1 MESVVDVRA
10 EGVQR
15 HAALTVELG
24 AGHFSATQTARHLDT
39 NALGASALCGLDAL
53 THRTTEGHA
62 GSELLGDALRN
73 ELRFEI
79 GVLHLEDVQL
89 NLLARQLL
97 ELHAQAIGLGAAA
110 ADDDAGASGVQVDA
124 NAVTRTLDV
133 DLGDTSA
140 LEVVGQELADRDVFR
155 HVVRVAL
162 SLGGGVGEPARP
174 VVSGD
179 SQTEPAGVDLLTHI
193 SGLPSSC
200 LPWSPPR
207 W

>member
-15 HAALTVELG
+15 HAALAVELG
-24 AGHFSATQTARHLDT
+24 AGHFSATQTAGHLDT
-39 NALGASALCGLDAL
+39 NALGASALRGLDAL

-62 GSELLGDALRN
+62 N
-73 ELRFEI
+73 
-79 GVLHLEDVQL
+79 VQL

-97 ELHAQAIGLGAAA
+97 ELDAQAVGLCTTAT
-110 ADDDAGASGVQVDA
+110 DDDARASGVQVDA
-124 NAVTRTLDV
+124 NAVTRALDAH
-133 DLGDTSA
+133 LGDAGA
-140 LEVVGQELADRDVFR
+140 LEVVGQELADRDVFG
-155 HVVRVAL
+155 HVIRVAL

-200 LPWSPPR
+200 LPWYPPR

>member
-1 MESVVDVRA
+1 M
-10 EGVQR
+10 QR
-15 HAALTVELG
+15 HAAFAVELG
-24 AGHFSATQTARHLDT
+24 AGHFGATQAAGHLDT
-39 NALGASALCGLDAL
+39 NALGAGALRGLDAL

-79 GVLHLEDVQL
+79 GVLHLKDVEL

-97 ELHAQAIGLGAAA
+97 ELDAQAVRLGATAT
-110 ADDDAGASGVQVDA
+110 DDDARASGVQIDA
-124 NAVTRTLDV
+124 NAVTRALDAH
-133 DLGDTSA
+133 LGDAGA

-193 SGLPSSC
+193 SGL
-200 LPWSPPR
+200 LPC
-207 W
+207 

>member
-15 HAALTVELG
+15 HAALAVELG
-24 AGHFSATQTARHLDT
+24 AGHFRATQTAGHLDT
-39 NALGASALCGLDAL
+39 NALGASALRGLDAL

-79 GVLHLEDVQL
+79 GVLHLEDVEL

-97 ELHAQAIGLGAAA
+97 ELHAQAVRLGTTAT
-110 ADDDAGASGVQVDA
+110 DDDARASGVQVDA
-124 NAVTRTLDV
+124 NAVTRALDCH
-133 DLGDTSA
+133 LGDTGA
-140 LEVVGQELADRDVFR
+140 LEVVGQELADRDVFG

-200 LPWSPPR
+200 LPWCPPR

>member
-1 MESVVDVRA
+1 VNLPPILRRRPS
-10 EGVQR
+10 
-15 HAALTVELG
+15 AAPQP
-24 AGHFSATQTARHLDT
+24 AGRRDT
-39 NALGASALCGLDAL
+39 NALGAGALRGLDAL

-73 ELRFEI
+73 ELRVEI
-79 GVLHLEDVQL
+79 GVLDLKDVQL
-89 NLLARQLL
+89 YLLARQLL
-97 ELHAQAIGLGAAA
+97 ELNAQAVGLSTTTT
-110 ADDDAGASGVQVDA
+110 DDDARARGVQVDA
-124 NAVTRTLDV
+124 NAVTRTLDAH
-133 DLGDTSA
+133 LGDAGA
-140 LEVVGQELADRDVFR
+140 LEVVGQELADRDVFS

-200 LPWSPPR
+200 LPWCPPR